1 MKNSKS
7 EFVNLR
13 ITNAQKTLSE
23 VDILI
28 DNKLW
33 NTAVNRIYYA
43 CFYAVC
49 ALLYNSDFDTKTHSG
64 VKRLLSL
71 HYIKTGLISNDI
83 WDFYSLIFEMRQ
95 NADYEYM
102 VDYEYDDVVQLL
114 PQAKELIET
123 ISFILRLN
131 P

>member
-1 MKNSKS
+1 M
-7 EFVNLR
+7 
-13 ITNAQKTLSE
+13 
-23 VDILI
+23 
-28 DNKLW
+28 
-33 NTAVNRIYYA
+33 
-43 CFYAVC
+43 FYAVS
-49 ALLYNSDFDTKTHSG
+49 ALLYNSDYDTKTHSG

-102 VDYEYDDVVQLL
+102 VDYEYDDVIQLL
-114 PQAKELIET
+114 PQARELIET
-123 ISFILRLN
+123 ISSILPLN